1 MSNYFYCR
9 IRPEGLFYDDYRD
22 LLAIAKF
29 SVDGSYGRV
38 VYAGDRGG
46 YAYVLGENTFT
57 FWCGAVQCWLTS
69 FVKPFTRTIS
79 LLTGLFWGNGVL
91 YKLQNWARK

>member
-1 MSNYFYCR
+1 VSNYFYCR

-57 FWCGAVQCWLTS
+57 FWCRSMLAHVFCET
-69 FVKPFTRTIS
+69 VHA
-79 LLTGLFWGNGVL
+79 
-91 YKLQNWARK
+91 YH